1 MLVMTSP
8 LQTKLDAMGA
18 RGVSPALCRAVGDL
32 VQNGEPAELARLA
45 PPRLARR
52 WNQPEPEVLDA
63 FLAGT
68 REGLFDLEWDLRCLA
83 CTGPAGHGEHLAALK
98 NQAVCDVCVLE
109 TPATFDESVEVTW
122 RVHPAIRD
130 LAGVGSR
137 EVFVAYARPERVTSV
152 TVPAGGE
159 AHLPVQLA
167 PGNYHIFTAD
177 HAARCGLRVVS
188 AARAAADGVGTT
200 PLVIDVHERALHRGE
215 WTRVE
220 GPYPARVRN
229 HTDHPIELCV
239 NKVSD
244 EPWVSGARLAAHQS
258 FRDLFAKE
266 LIQLD
271 ESFAIRSAA
280 FVFTDLKGSTELYER
295 IGDSRAF
302 ALVRDHFR
310 IMVEQV
316 RLHGGAMV
324 KTIGDAIMATFI
336 SPAQA
341 VRFALSVLKEFDRFN
356 AGRAAGD
363 THDDRDDVIVKIGIH
378 TGPCIAVTLNER
390 LDYFGRT
397 VNTAARIQG
406 LSEGRDIVLSKVVA
420 EASEV
425 SSLLESA
432 GYARSAFA
440 AALKGIPGEQRL
452 FRLMPR

>member
-1 MLVMTSP
+1 MLGMTSP
-8 LQTKLDAMGA
+8 LQTKLDALAA
-18 RGVSPALCRAVGDL
+18 RGVSPVLRRALGDL
-32 VQNGEPAELARLA
+32 VQNGDPAELARLA

-52 WNQPEPEVLDA
+52 WSQPEPEVLDA

-68 REGLFDLEWDLRCLA
+68 REGLFELEWALRCLS
-83 CTGPAGHGEHLAALK
+83 CTGPAGHGEHLDGLTSRAS
-98 NQAVCDVCVLE
+98 CDVCVLD

-122 RVHPAIRD
+122 RVHPAVRD
-130 LAGVGSR
+130 LAGVDFR
-137 EVFVAYARPERVTSV
+137 QVFLAYARPERVTSV
-152 TVPAGGE
+152 SVAPGGE
-159 AHLPVQLA
+159 ATLPIALA
-167 PGNYHIFTAD
+167 PGNYHFFTAD
-177 HAARCGLRVVS
+177 LAARCGLRVVQK
-188 AARAAADGVGTT
+188 ARAAEDGMSAD
-200 PLVIDVHERALHRGE
+200 PLVIDVHQRVLQRGA
-215 WTRVE
+215 WTRAE
-220 GPYPARVRN
+220 GPYQARVRN
-229 HTDHPIELCV
+229 RTDHPIELCI
-239 NKVSD
+239 NQVSD
-244 EPWVSGARLAAHQS
+244 DPWVSGARLAAHQS
-258 FRDLFAKE
+258 FRDLFGKE

-341 VRFALSVLKEFDRFN
+341 VRFALSVLSEFDRFN

-420 EASEV
+420 DAPEV
-425 SSLLESA
+425 SSLLETA
-432 GYARSAFA
+432 GYARSAFG